1 MHPSILFR
9 APGRQA
15 PSVRPAGSPPPSL
28 PWLLLVVCAGHH
40 PRAAEGEVTN
50 QAFGRTPPAL
60 LFLEDTDLVVLDNE
74 GLGGHVYVGLNQ
86 HRPVGR
92 LPLSGGRA
100 LLRRRGVAF
109 WGVLRRHW
117 QPNRS

>member
-28 PWLLLVVCAGHH
+28 PWLLLVVCAGYH

-60 LFLEDTDLVVLDNE
+60 VFLEDTDRVVLDND
-74 GLGGHVYVGLNQ
+74 GLGRHAYVGLGLG
-86 HRPVGR
+86 PVGR
-92 LPLSGGRA
+92 RPRSGGCV
-100 LLRRRGVAF
+100 LLRRRGLAF

-117 QPNRS
+117 

>member
-50 QAFGRTPPAL
+50 QAFGRMPPAL
-60 LFLEDTDLVVLDNE
+60 LLLENTDLVVLDND
-74 GLGGHVYVGLNQ
+74 GLGRHVYVGLS

-92 LPLSGGRA
+92 RPRSGGRA
-100 LLRRRGVAF
+100 LLRRRGLPI